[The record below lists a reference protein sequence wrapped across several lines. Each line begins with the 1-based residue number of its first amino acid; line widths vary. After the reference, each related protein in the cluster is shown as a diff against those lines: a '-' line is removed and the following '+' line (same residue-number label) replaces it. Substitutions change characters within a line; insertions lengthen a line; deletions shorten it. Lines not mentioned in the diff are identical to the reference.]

1 MKKLTSDLL
10 EELVTECKPYSTE
23 GDVVKDI
30 PGQDAVDQNKL
41 GVCIIDMDNI
51 IHSAG
56 DTDMKFTLQSAS
68 KIVTLMMA
76 LDDFG
81 KEEVFQNVGM
91 EPMGDFYN
99 SISHLESHDVKK
111 PFNPMVNA
119 GAIAV
124 AAMIK
129 GKDLEDKFDRV
140 LKRLRQITNN
150 NSLKMNQEVYES
162 EKLKGDR
169 NRSLAYF
176 MKSTGAIAHN
186 IDESLDLY
194 FRINSIEV
202 TTTDLAR
209 IGVFFA
215 NGGRSLKTGE
225 QIIPTEHICTI
236 EAIMMTS
243 GMYNEAGRYAVE
255 VGFPVK
261 SGVSGCIVGSVPG
274 RYGVGI
280 IGPAINEKGNSTAG
294 GELLQRISCHLD
306 LNIFSII
313 KKSWQ

>member
-1 MKKLTSDLL
+1 M
-10 EELVTECKPYSTE
+10 
-23 GDVVKDI
+23 KDI

-41 GVCIIDMDNI
+41 GVCIIDMNDQVY
-51 IHSAG
+51 SAG
-56 DTDMKFTLQSAS
+56 DNDLRFTLQSAS
-68 KIVTLMMA
+68 KIVSLMMA

-99 SISHLESHDVKK
+99 SISHLESHDVSK

-129 GKDLEDKFDRV
+129 GKDTDERFYRV
-140 LKRLRQITNN
+140 LKRLRQITHN
-150 NSLKMNQEVYES
+150 NSLKMNEEVYKS
-162 EKLKGDR
+162 EKRKGDR

-176 MKSTGAIAHN
+176 MKSTGAMAHD
-186 IDESLDLY
+186 IEESLDLY

-202 TTTDLAR
+202 TTTDIAK

-215 NGGRSLKTGE
+215 NGGLCLRTGK
-225 QIIPTEHICTI
+225 QLIPMEHINTI

-243 GMYNEAGRYAVE
+243 GMYNEAGKYAVE

-274 RYGVGI
+274 RYGIGI

-294 GELLQRISCHLD
+294 GELLQRISRQLE
-306 LNIFSII
+306 LNIFSVIRQQ
-313 KKSWQ
+313 KD